1 MEWMSSLPKLQS
13 LLRYLVVFQVSYLP
27 LSIIASVVCS
37 VPEEIT
43 VAQEVME
50 EVAENQ
56 MSGVAGFFALSLV
69 LVALVL
75 LTWSLW
81 QLYHLD
87 KRGVA
92 KYIWLCV
99 TGIVWEWFYGEG
111 WFSGPESA
119 LEELYYMS
127 GGALICLCLLCPEI
141 FTKPIG
147 DIEPEV
153 PGNDV
158 GGSRDGIAGQFI
170 AHEGNIS
177 PMHDS
182 NG

>member
-1 MEWMSSLPKLQS
+1 MESMSSLPKLQS
-13 LLRYLVVFQVSYLP
+13 LLRYLVVFQVTCLP
-27 LSIIASVVCS
+27 LFIIASVVCS
-37 VPEEIT
+37 VPAEIT

-56 MSGVAGFFALSLV
+56 MSGVAAFFALSFWI
-69 LVALVL
+69 VALVL

-92 KYIWLCV
+92 KFIWLCV
-99 TGIVWEWFYGEG
+99 IGIVWQWFYGG
-111 WFSGPESA
+111 SWLSGPEAALGELNSLSA
-119 LEELYYMS
+119 
-127 GGALICLCLLCPEI
+127 GALICLCLLCPEI

-158 GGSRDGIAGQFI
+158 GGS
-170 AHEGNIS
+170 
-177 PMHDS
+177 
-182 NG
+182 